1 MSLEEIMETV
11 HISEPTKVTGNY
23 FLQPYDIGGIVLA
36 LMISL
41 NYLDTLKD
49 RGNRCLLFWKE

>member
-1 MSLEEIMETV
+1 MSLEDIMETV
-11 HISEPTKVTGNY
+11 HISEPTIVTGNY

-49 RGNRCLLFWKE
+49 LSWK